1 MEMFINIAKW
11 ISAVICLFLGLW
23 MIQPFSQLV
32 MGIFFIVVG
41 VMFYKSTLPE
51 SEPTD
56 FNELRIKSL
65 QKQFDLFVKQ
75 YWDFGKKVE

>member
-1 MEMFINIAKW
+1 MEMFINVVKW

-41 VMFYKSTLPE
+41 VMFFKSTLPE
-51 SEPTD
+51 YEPID

-65 QKQFDLFVKQ
+65 QKQFDTFMLNSWKI
-75 YWDFGKKVE
+75 KKN